1 MNEKIQYNWRYIS
14 IAVVFTLF
22 GMAIIAQMV
31 RIQLTVNSSE
41 LPDPVLLGQW
51 EKAASRRGLIL
62 DRNGHVLAGNQ
73 TVYSV
78 DVNFENMGQ
87 LGEIEEVKMLA
98 DLAIEVFD
106 INNHYLLGFL
116 QQEPRPLEKN
126 ITVEG
131 FASQADLL
139 HFLDLLERYY
149 AGLPIELN
157 SGEEQDQEGEQEEE
171 QEKKQD
177 RITISIEE
185 QIEIV
190 DCSHIYRVSCT
201 PHLIRSY
208 PESNLASNIIGFVM
222 RDTNEGQLGI
232 EEKFDTTL
240 FGNDRIWWAFWDPHK
255 ADLAPD
261 PDHGANIVLTIDSV
275 LQADVEDILDSTIK
289 KTGAVAGTVIIMDP
303 RNGEILSMASSPRAD
318 INRYWD
324 EEYYDIINNHE
335 NVFNY
340 AIKSYEPGS
349 VVKILTMAAAL
360 DAGVVEPNT
369 EFIDEGQI
377 EIGGVTIKNWNEK
390 AWGPQNMTSCMQNSL
405 NVCLAWVATEL
416 ESERFYNYFQDFG
429 LGQLTGIE
437 LAGETSGLVKS
448 YWSPDYTRSEL
459 GTNAFGQGIEITPI
473 QMVKAASAIANGGEM
488 IAPRIIHSV
497 IDDGYSYTPPKTV
510 VGHPISEETAET
522 LTEMLRQ
529 SLQNE
534 SSLALVPGY
543 SLAGKTGTAEIYISG
558 LGYKSSA
565 TNTSFIGWGP
575 ADDPQFLV
583 YVWIAK
589 PSASIWGSEIAA
601 PVFRKVVEKLV
612 IHQGIPP
619 DAVRMALKQ

>member
-1 MNEKIQYNWRYIS
+1 MNEKITYNWRYIS

-22 GMAIIAQMV
+22 GLVIMAQMA
-31 RIQLTVNSSE
+31 RIQLTVNSSD
-41 LPDPVLLGQW
+41 LPVPVQLGQW
-51 EKAASRRGLIL
+51 ETAASRRGLIL

-73 TVYSV
+73 TVYTV
-78 DVNFENMGQ
+78 DINFSDSPQ
-87 LGEIEEVKMLA
+87 PAQIEEMKNLA
-98 DLAIEVFD
+98 DLAIAAFEVT
-106 INNHYLLGFL
+106 NPYLLGFL

-126 ITVEG
+126 ITVDS
-131 FASQADLL
+131 FASQAELL
-139 HFLDLLERYY
+139 RFLDLLERYQ
-149 AGLPIELN
+149 AGLPVDLAQEE
-157 SGEEQDQEGEQEEE
+157 GEEPVSLSLEE
-171 QEKKQD
+171 
-177 RITISIEE
+177 SIE
-185 QIEIV
+185 II
-190 DCSHIYRVSCT
+190 DCSEIPRISCT
-201 PHLIRSY
+201 PHLIRNY
-208 PESNLASNIIGFVM
+208 PEGDLASNILGFVM

-232 EEKFDTTL
+232 EEKFDATL
-240 FGNDRIWWAFWDPHK
+240 FGNDRTWWAFWDPHQ

-275 LQADVEDILDSTIK
+275 LQADVENILDESIK
-289 KTGAVAGTVIIMDP
+289 KTGAVAGAVIVMNP
-303 RNGEILSMASSPRAD
+303 SNGEILAMASSPRAD
-318 INRYWD
+318 INQYWNED
-324 EEYYDIINNHE
+324 YSDIINNLE

-349 VVKILTMAAAL
+349 VVKVLTMAAAL

-369 EFIDEGQI
+369 EFIDEGEI

-437 LAGETSGLVKS
+437 LAGEVPGLVKS
-448 YWSPDYTRSEL
+448 YWSSDYTRSEL

-473 QMVKAASAIANGGEM
+473 QMVKAVSAIANGGEM
-488 IAPRIIHSV
+488 VAPRIIHSV
-497 IDDGYSYTPPKTV
+497 VDDGYRYTPPKTV
-510 VGHPISEETAET
+510 VGHPISAETAET

-543 SLAGKTGTAEIYISG
+543 SLAGKTGTAEIYIQS

-575 ADDPQFLV
+575 TDDPQFLV
-583 YVWIAK
+583 YVWISK

-619 DAVRMALKQ
+619 DAVRIALQE

>member
-1 MNEKIQYNWRYIS
+1 MNEKIAYNWRYIS
-14 IAVVFTLF
+14 IAMVFTLF
-22 GMAIIAQMV
+22 GLAIVAQMA

-73 TVYSV
+73 TVYAV
-78 DVNFENMGQ
+78 DVNFEDFNQ
-87 LGEIEEVKMLA
+87 PGEIEEVKMLA
-98 DLAIEVFD
+98 DLAIEAFD
-106 INNHYLLGFL
+106 INNQYLLGFL
-116 QQEPRPLEKN
+116 QEEPRPLEKN
-126 ITVEG
+126 LTVENY
-131 FASQADLL
+131 ASQADLL
-139 HFLDLLERYY
+139 RFLDLVDRYY
-149 AGLPIELN
+149 AGLPREVWAEGSDQN
-157 SGEEQDQEGEQEEE
+157 EESAP
-171 QEKKQD
+171 
-177 RITISIEE
+177 ISIEE
-185 QIEIV
+185 SIELI
-190 DCSHIYRVSCT
+190 DCSHLVRVSCT

-208 PESNLASNIIGFVM
+208 PEDTLASNIIGFVM

-240 FGNDRIWWAFWDPHK
+240 FGNDRTWWAFWDPHK

-275 LQADVEDILDSTIK
+275 LQADIETILDDSIK
-289 KTGAVAGTVIIMDP
+289 KTGALAGTVIVMDP
-303 RNGEILSMASSPRAD
+303 RSGEILAMASSPRAD

-324 EEYYDIINNHE
+324 EDYYEIINNLE

-340 AIKSYEPGS
+340 GIKSYEPGS
-349 VVKILTMAAAL
+349 VVKVLTMAAAL

-369 EFIDEGQI
+369 EFIDEGEI

-390 AWGPQNMTSCMQNSL
+390 AWGPQNMTSCLQNSL
-405 NVCLAWVATEL
+405 NVCLAWVATQL
-416 ESERFYNYFQDFG
+416 ESESFYNYFQDFG
-429 LGQLTGIE
+429 FGQMTGIE
-437 LAGETSGLVKS
+437 LAGEAPGLVKS

-473 QMVKAASAIANGGEM
+473 QMVKAVSAIANGGEM
-488 IAPRIIHSV
+488 VAPRIIHSV
-497 IDDGYSYTPPKTV
+497 VDDGYRYTPPKTV
-510 VGHPISEETAET
+510 VGHPISPETAET

-543 SLAGKTGTAEIYISG
+543 SLAGKTGTAEIYIPG

-575 ADDPQFLV
+575 TDDPQFLV
-583 YVWIAK
+583 YVWISK

-601 PVFRKVVEKLV
+601 PVFRKVVEKIV

-619 DAVRMALKQ
+619 DAVRMALQE